1 MNTIILLM
9 KISKPK
15 FWDKRSLSLL
25 SLIFLPLAYLYKL
38 IFWIKTFLIKPKNFS
53 VPIICVGNIYIGGT
67 GKTPISMKIY
77 EILKGLRM
85 NPVIIKKNYRDQ
97 KDEIL
102 LIKKYSQILVGKR
115 RSQVISSAIKKN
127 FDSIIL
133 DDGFQD
139 TEIKKN
145 INIVCFNSKQ
155 KIGNGLTIPAGPLRE
170 GLNSLVNCDLILFN
184 GKKDLEF
191 EAKLN
196 KFNAKLRF
204 VYYEYVPENIERFK
218 NNKLIAFAGIGNPE
232 NFFDL
237 LKKNKLNVIKEISY
251 PDHYDYSK
259 KNLDYMIQL
268 KDKYGAKLI
277 TTEKDY
283 MRIDPGYHENFDFLK
298 IKMNLDNKDFLN
310 NFFRKNIL

>member
-25 SLIFLPLAYLYKL
+25 SLIFLPFAYLYKL

-251 PDHYDYSK
+251 PDHYG
-259 KNLDYMIQL
+259 Q
-268 KDKYGAKLI
+268 
-277 TTEKDY
+277 
-283 MRIDPGYHENFDFLK
+283 
-298 IKMNLDNKDFLN
+298 
-310 NFFRKNIL
+310 

>member
-1 MNTIILLM
+1 M
-9 KISKPK
+9 
-15 FWDKRSLSLL
+15 
-25 SLIFLPLAYLYKL
+25 
-38 IFWIKTFLIKPKNFS
+38 
-53 VPIICVGNIYIGGT
+53 
-67 GKTPISMKIY
+67 
-77 EILKGLRM
+77 
-85 NPVIIKKNYRDQ
+85 
-97 KDEIL
+97 
-102 LIKKYSQILVGKR
+102 
-115 RSQVISSAIKKN
+115 
-127 FDSIIL
+127 
-133 DDGFQD
+133 
-139 TEIKKN
+139 
-145 INIVCFNSKQ
+145 
-155 KIGNGLTIPAGPLRE
+155 
-170 GLNSLVNCDLILFN
+170 VNCDLILFN

>member
-1 MNTIILLM
+1 M

-25 SLIFLPLAYLYKL
+25 SLIFLPFAYLYKL

-204 VYYEYVPENIERFK
+204 VYYEYVPENIERLK

>member
-1 MNTIILLM
+1 M

-25 SLIFLPLAYLYKL
+25 SLIFLPFAYLYKL

-237 LKKNKLNVIKEISY
+237 LKKNKLNIIKEISY

>member
-1 MNTIILLM
+1 M

-25 SLIFLPLAYLYKL
+25 SLIFLPFAYLYKL

>member
-25 SLIFLPLAYLYKL
+25 SLIFLPFAYLYKL

-237 LKKNKLNVIKEISY
+237 LKKNKLNIIKEISY

>member
-237 LKKNKLNVIKEISY
+237 LKKNKLNIIKEISY